1 MTMTMMMIQ
10 FNGDDSSRFDDGGDS
25 SRFNGVGV
33 DGDDS
38 SRFDD
43 VGDDGGFL

>member
-1 MTMTMMMIQ
+1 MVMTQ
-10 FNGDDSSRFDDGGDS
+10 SRFDGGDGG
-25 SRFNGVGV
+25 N
-33 DGDDS
+33 GDDS

>member
-1 MTMTMMMIQ
+1 MMMTMMMIQ
-10 FNGDDSSRFDDGGDS
+10 FDGDDSSCF
-25 SRFNGVGV
+25 

-43 VGDDGGFL
+43 VGDDGGSVMAVFCNNSKQL